1 MWYLQKNIRWIACP
15 LVNKPKPVTS
25 TIGDTRTGTGNS
37 KPLFK
42 FVPEDKGGNEL
53 FEDEYS
59 KYDPETSADLFLI
72 NSGATIKDSRIEIT
86 DSSGRNR
93 ALVRRNNNERYKF

>member
-1 MWYLQKNIRWIACP
+1 
-15 LVNKPKPVTS
+15 
-25 TIGDTRTGTGNS
+25 
-37 KPLFK
+37 
-42 FVPEDKGGNEL
+42 VPEDKGGNEL

-72 NSGATIKDSRIEIT
+72 NSGATIIDSRIEIT